1 MTEYVCR
8 IWKTNE
14 NRRTCRTNKRV
25 CAAGPVLLFLFA
37 DPFHGWEGFFETIG
51 EAWAIVDE
59 LAAMG
64 AQLVELVDGFA
75 EAGGCFVVHFSEARF
90 EGVAAGVKFLEMG
103 VDAGAAFFAG
113 LAVEILPFVK
123 ALLHWFEAFL
133 SV

>member
-14 NRRTCRTNKRV
+14 NRRTCRTSEIV

-37 DPFHGWEGFFETIG
+37 DPFHGWEGFFEAIG

-64 AQLVELVDGFA
+64 AQLVELVDGCA
-75 EAGGCFVVHFSEARF
+75 ETGGCFVVHFSEARF
-90 EGVAAGVKFLEMG
+90 EGVRGGRQFLEMG
-103 VDAGAAFFAG
+103 VDAGVG
-113 LAVEILPFVK
+113 VLRGPGG
-123 ALLHWFEAFL
+123 
-133 SV
+133 

>member
-1 MTEYVCR
+1 MLLCGR
-8 IWKTNE
+8 SL
-14 NRRTCRTNKRV
+14 
-25 CAAGPVLLFLFA
+25 LLFLFA
-37 DPFHGWEGFFETIG
+37 DPFHGWEGFFEAIG

-64 AQLVELVDGFA
+64 AQLVELVDGCA

-113 LAVEILPFVK
+113 LAVEVLPFVD
-123 ALLHWFEAFL
+123 AFLHWFEAFL